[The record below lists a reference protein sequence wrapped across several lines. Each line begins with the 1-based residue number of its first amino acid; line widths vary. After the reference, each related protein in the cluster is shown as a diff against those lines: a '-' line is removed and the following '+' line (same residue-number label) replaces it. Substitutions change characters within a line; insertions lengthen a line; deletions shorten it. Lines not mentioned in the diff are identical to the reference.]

1 MSAKPA
7 ARVNDPTVCPL
18 PGHGNNPITA
28 GSPDVLIEGM
38 PAARLGD
45 PTGCG
50 STLASS
56 VAPTVLINGQP
67 AAVQGSVGSHG
78 NQVTAGA
85 GTVLIGA

>member
-1 MSAKPA
+1 MSEKPA

-18 PGHGNNPITA
+18 PGHGSTPITA

-50 STLASS
+50 STLAGGCS
-56 VAPTVLINGQP
+56 PTVLVNGQP
-67 AAVQGSVGSHG
+67 AAVLGSTGSHG
-78 NQVTAGA
+78 NPVIAGA
-85 GTVLIGA
+85 GSVLIG